1 MNKFQL
7 KKNLFPRSRTQS
19 HSSSGDKD
27 ELAGAGSPQK
37 VASGLKTVPETER
50 TSQSDAK
57 VTQDV
62 TTPEL
67 SFVDAKPVD
76 GKTEEKTADEKL
88 SSLTTAVTATAASA
102 TAETERTA
110 ATKALEPVGLAPMAK
125 PESYADSLFQIELDS
140 AAAAKPLSNN
150 NQAVNHSKDPGLGQ
164 SQAKPEQVSV

>member
-1 MNKFQL
+1 LNKFQL

-27 ELAGAGSPQK
+27 ELAVAGSPQK
-37 VASGLKTVPETER
+37 VASGLKTVPEMER

-62 TTPEL
+62 TTPEP
-67 SFVDAKPVD
+67 SFVDAKPGD
-76 GKTEEKTADEKL
+76 SKTEDKTANEKL
-88 SSLTTAVTATAASA
+88 SSLTTAVTATAAT
-102 TAETERTA
+102 TADTERTA
-110 ATKALEPVGLAPMAK
+110 AAKALEPVGLAPMAK

-140 AAAAKPLSNN
+140 AAATKPLSNN